1 MRVIKALG
9 LMVAVTC
16 GGALWGCGDGRTQL
30 SPVSPSSLSSAPS
43 RSTPGTGLTPALRY
57 VDKDGD
63 GYDDGPET
71 PEGSETPAPGQ
82 PAPEQAPVPVP
93 LTVNITGTFGPG
105 SFMPNPL
112 QAVVG
117 DSIVWTNADL
127 IAHIIVLDDGTPVG
141 TLAPGQS
148 STPVVLAAPTMGY
161 HCTLHPTMVG
171 QVTSLPPGE
180 PAPGDPSQVP
190 SPDPY
195 GSPSAPGGDGYEDGY
210 EDDYYL
216 APLQ

>member
-1 MRVIKALG
+1 MRLNKALG
-9 LMVAVTC
+9 LVVAVTC
-16 GGALWGCGDGRTQL
+16 GGTVWGCGEGRTQL

-43 RSTPGTGLTPALRY
+43 RSTPGPGLSQAPRY

-71 PEGSETPAPGQ
+71 PEGSGTTPPPGPI
-82 PAPEQAPVPVP
+82 PAPEQGPVPVP

-117 DSIVWTNADL
+117 DAIVWTNADL

-171 QVTSLPPGE
+171 QVTSLPPGD
-180 PAPGDPSQVP
+180 PAQVP

-216 APLQ
+216 APLR